1 MNDVLKTLKY
11 NKYFIHFDLKN
22 NQPILTCINYI
33 SVNEKKQNK
42 ENIFAS
48 INDLGRNIYK
58 NIPNN
63 VHFNISLILEKTLKN
78 KREYNNKEI
87 FSNLNELILL
97 PNIKKVLIEWFNENG
112 IPNFFYS
119 ENYINKST
127 KINSTKE
134 NSDLEYLNIEN
145 LNILFGTNSYNV
157 TDFYKS
163 IDYFYRYD
171 INLLPL
177 VNLALIVY
185 FAYTLKNRI
194 ANVRTDRLNQLLK
207 PFPYLLNEY
216 ENKYIKKLYLT
227 DSEKEAKL
235 ELLETINNY
244 FKLLIY
250 YFQKYLNEEIEITN
264 NTEIIFPE
272 NINIPTSE
280 APWKELTF
288 MTTRYV
294 SLNPFLTAFEYLL
307 QILPIKKSIMRDYS
321 CEECDKMIA
330 HNQHLCYDC
339 KMKLYDEV
347 INKCKKQKNEDK
359 QKKYKAERNN
369 LLEDEKAYTPL
380 IEKIHYDRKY
390 QRIKY
395 AQKCKKN

>member
-11 NKYFIHFDLKN
+11 NKYFIQFDLKN

-33 SVNEKKQNK
+33 SVNEKKQSK
-42 ENIFAS
+42 ENILAS
-48 INDLGRNIYK
+48 INELGRNIYK

-63 VHFNISLILEKTLKN
+63 VNFNISLILEKTLKN

-97 PNIKKVLIEWFNENG
+97 PNIKRVLIEWFNENG

-119 ENYINKST
+119 EDYINKST

-134 NSDLEYLNIEN
+134 NSDLEYLNTEN
-145 LNILFGTNSYNV
+145 LNILSGTNSYYV

-185 FAYTLKNRI
+185 FAYTLKSRI

-250 YFQKYLNEEIEITN
+250 YFQKYLNKEIEITN

-307 QILPIKKSIMRDYS
+307 QILPIKKSIMKDYS
-321 CEECDKMIA
+321 CEECDKMIP

-380 IEKIHYDRKY
+380 IEKIYYDRKY

-395 AQKCKKN
+395 AQECKKN